1 MKIFVD
7 IDNTICYYKDTE
19 SVNYNLA
26 IPYTGRI
33 EKINRLYDDGNDII
47 YWTARGTL
55 TNINW
60 YNITKKQLDLW
71 KCKYHELR
79 MGKPAY
85 DIFIDDKNIN
95 SEVFFNDCVINEIYQ
110 RPVTNYSKLKILCI
124 IPARSGSKSLLHK
137 NIKDFK
143 GKPLLAWSIEQA
155 KYSKYYTI

>member
-60 YNITKKQLDLW
+60 YNITKKQL
-71 KCKYHELR
+71 
-79 MGKPAY
+79 
-85 DIFIDDKNIN
+85 
-95 SEVFFNDCVINEIYQ
+95 SEVKTVKDHNMF
-110 RPVTNYSKLKILCI
+110 TWWI
-124 IPARSGSKSLLHK
+124 IDK
-137 NIKDFK
+137 
-143 GKPLLAWSIEQA
+143 
-155 KYSKYYTI
+155 